1 MDRVTPPNYRVP
13 STPQPTD
20 DRHTETEEGGRR
32 GCPLATLSRVGV
44 CALSLQA
51 RLHHPPCTSGA
62 RDQSHHFPTRPQPT
76 TPDISCIA
84 LASQSQRPGPA
95 ECRETT
101 SALMSSHTKMK
112 SVGHRNGVDPSLVC
126 YHPSV
131 RQLPKTEWGR
141 HPRVNK
147 GLARTTTRVVV
158 MCVYTSHRASL
169 LCPLSSTIYGGL
181 TLRQPLSRTFRV
193 LS

>member
-32 GCPLATLSRVGV
+32 SCPLATDSRVSV
-44 CALSLQA
+44 CVLSLQA

-84 LASQSQRPGPA
+84 LASQSQPGPR
-95 ECRETT
+95 RETA
-101 SALMSSHTKMK
+101 SQNELMKCRVLWCFVFDIYSYSRTAG
-112 SVGHRNGVDPSLVC
+112 GHC
-126 YHPSV
+126 
-131 RQLPKTEWGR
+131 
-141 HPRVNK
+141 
-147 GLARTTTRVVV
+147 RTQT
-158 MCVYTSHRASL
+158 A
-169 LCPLSSTIYGGL
+169 L
-181 TLRQPLSRTFRV
+181 TLGWFAITLQCDSSPKRSRGGTHGSTKR
-193 LS
+193 